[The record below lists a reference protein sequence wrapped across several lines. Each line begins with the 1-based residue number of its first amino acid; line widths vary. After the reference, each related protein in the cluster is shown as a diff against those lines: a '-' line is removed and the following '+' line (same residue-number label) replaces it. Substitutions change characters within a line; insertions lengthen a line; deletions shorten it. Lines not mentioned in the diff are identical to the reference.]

1 MAEVVAV
8 EVDIRGTKDIFT
20 LQNAIKATNKEI
32 KQLQKDIKATND
44 PLERIE
50 KQKAFDNLT
59 KDLVKYKAEL
69 KTARTAQANVIRD
82 LQAAE
87 SGAGSY
93 RELNAELVKARQ
105 SFKALSEEERKA
117 KVGKNLVKRITKL
130 DRQLKKLDK
139 SIGNNQRNVGNYKS
153 ALEGLN
159 GVFVS
164 LGGNTSF
171 ALGNFSKIGSTLRR
185 VISAFKTLKGAIAA
199 TGIGALILVLGSFIT
214 FLTKTQRGLDL
225 LGQGF
230 AAVTATIDVII
241 DRISKFGEALGAAFS
256 GDFNKAA
263 KLFKESVSDIGTE
276 IINES
281 KAALQL
287 EKDLQRLEKRRIS
300 LILTNKK
307 RQLQI
312 AKLRREAE
320 ELSKTDRKAAAE
332 RIKQAIEIQK
342 AISDSE
348 VGIAKERAR
357 ISQEQLDLG
366 ESLNSDIEET
376 RRLQAEVLDVE
387 EKRDDAIRG
396 LTRRLNSLTG
406 KQKETNKA
414 TRDQVTAYEL
424 LQNQVSAL
432 TKEIQDQ
439 LAKGIVPSQQKT
451 DELRQKTE
459 QLAQVQEDFNRI
471 IGKTKTEV
479 KGYASGSLLDLNKQ
493 ISDLQRKQEGFVLG
507 SSEYL
512 ATQKQIEALEAQRA
526 AGLRIL
532 TINSEEYAQAQAQA
546 AKDIA
551 ATQEELTL
559 LEATQQQLL
568 QAQSAAEVKAIQ
580 EQLSKD
586 LEALNTDRLQAQLQ
600 ALKDQRLA
608 LQIDRDLQLQE
619 AEKDAAKK
627 EQINKEFLDKL
638 NANQLQQLS
647 IEKSLLDQSV
657 SNFSASE
664 NKKTQKAQ
672 EEAKKRAE
680 ATKKGIETG
689 LQAAAQATR
698 IIGDALAI
706 EDQAQLAR
714 LEKAEEE
721 RAVRIAG
728 LTDEINA
735 TSGLQQQF
743 LQQQLDEELKAQE
756 QAAKQRE
763 QIKKSQAEKEKAIA
777 IVQAI
782 INTALAVTSALTAGP
797 IAGPILAAIAGAAG
811 AVQIAAISSQQFKD
825 GGMIEGNSHD
835 NGGVPFTVK
844 GKAGFEAEGGEII
857 FSKRA
862 VNHYGASNLLAMN
875 KEGNAKG
882 RYFANG
888 GLVTPLGSP
897 SIAATTGIG
906 SSSDFAKTL
915 SDISSNT
922 AATTARIANQR
933 VTLNTRDLSQ
943 EDEDKQVILNTIS

>member
-8 EVDIRGTKDIFT
+8 EIDIRGTKDIFT

-32 KQLQKDIKATND
+32 KQLQKDIQATND

-50 KQKAFDNLT
+50 KQKAFDKLT
-59 KDLVKYKAEL
+59 GDLVKYRAEL

-87 SGAGSY
+87 TGAGSY

-105 SFKALSEEERKA
+105 RFKELSEAQRGGREGRE
-117 KVGKNLVKRITKL
+117 LVKQI
-130 DRQLKKLDK
+130 QALDK
-139 SIGNNQRNVGNYKS
+139 ELKDIDKTLGQAVRQIGFYERATDKLGKVLRRAFVGRTIV
-153 ALEGLN
+153 EGIVKL
-159 GVFVS
+159 GEAFVS
-164 LGGNTSF
+164 LVQQSAETNENAAVLNTSF
-171 ALGNFSKIGSTLRR
+171 ERVKQAVFDFGIAVINVVGKPLAALIDSLIFISSKAIDLAQDIGNFVASLLGFVNIDFSE
-185 VISAFKTLKGAIAA
+185 ISLVQFFKDLPALIAGAIAEFSQFNA
-199 TGIGALILVLGSFIT
+199 NLLTQVTNLYNTIGDRGRRFAL
-214 FLTKTQRGLDL
+214 
-225 LGQGF
+225 
-230 AAVTATIDVII
+230 
-241 DRISKFGEALGAAFS
+241 
-256 GDFNKAA
+256 
-263 KLFKESVSDIGTE
+263 
-276 IINES
+276 
-281 KAALQL
+281 
-287 EKDLQRLEKRRIS
+287 
-300 LILTNKK
+300 
-307 RQLQI
+307 
-312 AKLRREAE
+312 
-320 ELSKTDRKAAAE
+320 
-332 RIKQAIEIQK
+332 EIQK
-342 AISDSE
+342 FFTELTGGDTTEIERGIQAISDR
-348 VGIAKERAR
+348 IANNTDPVIEFGKAFEEAFAATKKE
-357 ISQEQLDLG
+357 QEEFDKALD
-366 ESLNSDIEET
+366 NSVAKT
-376 RRLQAEVLDVE
+376 KAAE
-387 EKRDDAIRG
+387 AAAQ
-396 LTRRLNSLTG
+396 
-406 KQKETNKA
+406 KQK
-414 TRDQVTAYEL
+414 TAYQE
-424 LQNQVSAL
+424 LQNEVSRL

-439 LAKGIVPSQQKT
+439 LTRGVVPSQEKT

-459 QLAQVQEDFNRI
+459 QLAAIQEEFNAIIKQSTEEVQD
-471 IGKTKTEV
+471 
-479 KGYASGSLLDLNKQ
+479 YADGSLADLSAQ
-493 ISDLQRKQEGFVLG
+493 ISELETQQQNLVIG
-507 SSEYL
+507 SDEYL
-512 ATQKQIEALEAQRA
+512 ATQQQITALEAQRA

-546 AKDIA
+546 AKDIT
-551 ATQEELTL
+551 ATQEELAL

-568 QAQSAAEVKAIQ
+568 QAQSAEEVKAIQ
-580 EQLSKD
+580 EQLSRD

-619 AEKDAAKK
+619 AGEDAAKK

-664 NKKTQKAQ
+664 DKKTQKAQ

-680 ATKKGIETG
+680 AVRQGIETG
-689 LQAAAQATR
+689 LQAAAQVTQ
-698 IIGDALAI
+698 IIGQALAI
-706 EDQAQLAR
+706 EDKAQLAR

-721 RAVRIAG
+721 RAARIAG
-728 LTDEINA
+728 LTDEVNA
-735 TSGLQQQF
+735 ASGLQQQF

-797 IAGPILAAIAGAAG
+797 VAGPILAAIAGAAG
-811 AVQIAAISSQQFKD
+811 AVQIAAIASQQF
-825 GGMIEGNSHD
+825 
-835 NGGVPFTVK
+835 
-844 GKAGFEAEGGEII
+844 AEGGVVDGGNGKITTVSNIPTQSNGDNVLATVRRGEVILNE
-857 FSKRA
+857 KQQA
-862 VNHYGASNLLAMN
+862 ALGGAKTFASI
-875 KEGNAKG
+875 GVPG
-882 RYFANG
+882 FANG
-888 GLVTPLGSP
+888 GVVSPLGSP

-922 AATTARIANQR
+922 AATTASIANQR